1 MDDAQRLDMTR
12 TMLLSA
18 LITTLASGC
27 ALRGEYRGVAYAVDG
42 TMVAAGAAL
51 ALAPEPDEWD
61 NDGTSGDSQGDGIG
75 GVAAALIITQ
85 NPLSMPVLI
94 GILMLMGIVAKN
106 AILLIDFAIEMRVRG
121 MDRIAAVIEAGHKR
135 ARPIVQSSKDTA
147 HLLRL
152 PRVKR
157 VPNPDDLTDDDGS
170 GRRGVDHGARERRD
184 RARPN
189 RFVVRRR
196 GEDDPDSAAPAR

>member
-75 GVAAALIITQ
+75 GVAAA
-85 NPLSMPVLI
+85 PF
-94 GILMLMGIVAKN
+94 
-106 AILLIDFAIEMRVRG
+106 FAMHEVGVG
-121 MDRIAAVIEAGHKR
+121 MIAVGLIAAVVNYQMNVDYVTPTESGER
-135 ARPIVQSSKDTA
+135 AAAFADTDLAPLPIVPAANPEAVRMTKQARRSALSGECQGVRGLA
-147 HLLRL
+147 
-152 PRVKR
+152 PRVR
-157 VPNPDDLTDDDGS
+157 AADPIYY
-170 GRRGVDHGARERRD
+170 REVM
-184 RARPN
+184 AQ
-189 RFVVRRR
+189 
-196 GEDDPDSAAPAR
+196 DPPIQACL